1 MRRSGR
7 ETMEEFSLK
16 FNRMLSRVVNPP
28 GLRFRAG
35 DVEFLIVAC
44 HQALRP
50 AGFEVPEHEHPYF
63 GVALM
68 EAGSME
74 TFCDGR
80 RIVCDSGSN
89 TLFFM
94 PQATLHSCR
103 FSPAANNQNLSIN
116 FQISGPGAAKLS
128 ARLTDKAA
136 DCGYQVPLTPGMAA
150 LLREIRRQGNEE
162 STSAATILRHLLPV
176 FPALFLQHSFPGIFE
191 EQNGEE
197 LIRTTLRQDRVGTMK
212 RMLSAM
218 VRDRNPAEI
227 IARQFGLSVRHVN
240 RIFRQETGMTIK
252 AYQTELRLSGA
263 RNLLINSNLS
273 IAEAAEAVG
282 FHRPGLFSTF
292 FHDHFGCTPQ
302 EFRARENCFIPIPPE
317 TDPD

>member
-1 MRRSGR
+1 MILRK
-7 ETMEEFSLK
+7 TKAK
-16 FNRMLSRVVNPP
+16 FNQVKVKAVETKNPK
-28 GLRFRAG
+28 
-35 DVEFLIVAC
+35 V
-44 HQALRP
+44 Q
-50 AGFEVPEHEHPYF
+50 
-63 GVALM
+63 
-68 EAGSME
+68 
-74 TFCDGR
+74 
-80 RIVCDSGSN
+80 
-89 TLFFM
+89 
-94 PQATLHSCR
+94 
-103 FSPAANNQNLSIN
+103 
-116 FQISGPGAAKLS
+116 K
-128 ARLTDKAA
+128 
-136 DCGYQVPLTPGMAA
+136 
-150 LLREIRRQGNEE
+150 
-162 STSAATILRHLLPV
+162 
-176 FPALFLQHSFPGIFE
+176 FPGIFE